1 MTTKPASA
9 FIVMAH
15 IDGDTL
21 QNLLGS
27 GDHLGI
33 SECVELFAPIANC
46 LDYIHGQGVIHRNVK
61 PANIIVK
68 RPRGAA
74 LSDFSLAQTRTPS
87 KFILPARVAG
97 TPTFMSPEQARGEAV
112 DGRSDLFS
120 FGCILFQ
127 CFSGVKPFR
136 GKNPNETMALIIG
149 PDPPRQVDWE
159 TLGKPAALDGF
170 FRRALAKDAN
180 ERFASGAELIDAMSA
195 LAADSETASPE
206 TLEPL
211 DPEKLKMIREEERAL
226 ELTPTISDVL
236 QGVVLTS
243 EEGFVLSRI
252 DGTSRPRDV
261 LAVSPL
267 DEESTTRVLLGM
279 LEKELVRFRSR
290 GWRGKATL
298 HLERRAPPNLYVPG
312 STPCSSSSTV
322 SPSATMS
329 ATSIQPFPSSSAKRS
344 TLTEPSALA
353 TSASPI

>member
-1 MTTKPASA
+1 
-9 FIVMAH
+9 MAH

-27 GDHLGI
+27 DDHLGI

-87 KFILPARVAG
+87 KFILRARVAG

-127 CFSGVKPFR
+127 CLSGVKPFR

-211 DPEKLKMIREEERAL
+211 DPEKLKMIREERAR
-226 ELTPTISDVL
+226 
-236 QGVVLTS
+236 
-243 EEGFVLSRI
+243 SRA
-252 DGTSRPRDV
+252 DADDLRRSSRCRTHFGRG
-261 LAVSPL
+261 LRLVSHRRHI
-267 DEESTTRVLLGM
+267 ESATR
-279 LEKELVRFRSR
+279 KLVRRYS
-290 GWRGKATL
+290 
-298 HLERRAPPNLYVPG
+298 
-312 STPCSSSSTV
+312 
-322 SPSATMS
+322 
-329 ATSIQPFPSSSAKRS
+329 
-344 TLTEPSALA
+344 EPSRRRPPLGRSVWHESSQRLWS
-353 TSASPI
+353 T

>member
-1 MTTKPASA
+1 
-9 FIVMAH
+9 MAH

-127 CFSGVKPFR
+127 CLSGVKPFR

-211 DPEKLKMIREEERAL
+211 DPEKLKMIREER
-226 ELTPTISDVL
+226 TFSK
-236 QGVVLTS
+236 S
-243 EEGFVLSRI
+243 C
-252 DGTSRPRDV
+252 
-261 LAVSPL
+261 
-267 DEESTTRVLLGM
+267 
-279 LEKELVRFRSR
+279 RF
-290 GWRGKATL
+290 
-298 HLERRAPPNLYVPG
+298 HL
-312 STPCSSSSTV
+312 
-322 SPSATMS
+322 
-329 ATSIQPFPSSSAKRS
+329 
-344 TLTEPSALA
+344 
-353 TSASPI
+353 